1 MEILTVS
8 LFFSLINHSLS
19 ESGSSFIIFAV
30 LKGKYDSA
38 DLTPKHHLSFISR
51 LFYAWFSNWLLLY
64 RISGL
69 SRTLW
74 SGVPMKR
81 PPADIPINIIYR
93 NSPPY
98 ILTRARTHT
107 QPRPVY
113 IKYISFKCK
122 YTLIKGIFLFKGYI
136 DFIYKWIYKHI
147 SYLYPFLLK
156 IMSIKRLI
164 TNIMN
169 IRALNVNWSVY

>member
-1 MEILTVS
+1 
-8 LFFSLINHSLS
+8 
-19 ESGSSFIIFAV
+19 
-30 LKGKYDSA
+30 
-38 DLTPKHHLSFISR
+38 
-51 LFYAWFSNWLLLY
+51 
-64 RISGL
+64 
-69 SRTLW
+69 
-74 SGVPMKR
+74 MKR
-81 PPADIPINIIYR
+81 HPADIPINIIYR
-93 NSPPY
+93 NSRPYLYSPY
-98 ILTRARTHT
+98 IPTHAHTHT

-136 DFIYKWIYKHI
+136 DFIYKWIYKRI

-169 IRALNVNWSVY
+169 IRALNVNWGVY